1 MSKNNFA
8 VYTKIGCPYCSKVIG
23 ALQLAEQRY
32 VEYKLG
38 RDFDKDGFYTEFGEG
53 STFPQ
58 ITVDGKNLGGCVETV
73 KYLRENNLV

>member
-1 MSKNNFA
+1 MTTNNFA

-58 ITVDGKNLGGCVETV
+58 ITVDGKNLGGCTETV

>member
-8 VYTKIGCPYCSKVIG
+8 VYTKIGCPYCGKVIG

-38 RDFDKDGFYTEFGEG
+38 RDFGKDGFYTEFGEG

-58 ITVDGKNLGGCVETV
+58 ITVDGKNLGGCTETV